1 MNFIEINPV
10 MLVSVIVPTYN
21 RANLLGETIRSILN
35 QSYKNLEL
43 IIVDD
48 GSTDNTEEVIIS
60 FTDDRIIYIK
70 TQNWGGPARPR
81 NIGIKKA
88 KGEYLAFS
96 DDDDIWMENKLKI
109 QIEKIKETNCFLLSS
124 NVVYFTSDIS
134 NRIGQSKNRVI
145 KNIKDFISQNQ
156 INTSSVIVRNT
167 SDIIFPEDKNL
178 IAIEDYT
185 LWLDLYIKG
194 RSFEFISS
202 PLLFYRI
209 GDHNIT
215 KENWYKNHLRLIYL
229 YMILMLNYPYLRIKG
244 ILMKKVLVNIIKA
257 FVKYNIIEL
266 RK

>member
-1 MNFIEINPV
+1 M
-10 MLVSVIVPTYN
+10 SVIVPTYN

-48 GSTDNTEEVIIS
+48 GSTDNTEEVITS

-96 DDDDIWMENKLKI
+96 DDDDIWMENKLEI

-124 NVVYFTSDIS
+124 NVIYFAFDTTKQ
-134 NRIGQSKNRVI
+134 IGKSKNRPI
-145 KNIKDFISQNQ
+145 KNIQDFISQNQ

-167 SDIIFPEDKNL
+167 NDIIFPEDKNL
-178 IAIEDYT
+178 IAIEDYA
-185 LWLDLYIKG
+185 LWLDLYIKSQ
-194 RSFEFISS
+194 SFEFINS

-209 GDHNIT
+209 GNHNIT
-215 KENWYKNHLRLIYL
+215 KGNWYKNHLRLIYL
-229 YMILMLNYPYLRIKG
+229 YMILMLTYPDLKIRG
-244 ILMKKVLVNIIKA
+244 ILMKKALVNMIKA
-257 FVKYNIIEL
+257 FVKYNIIKL